1 MAVRPIPDPGV
12 LKQADAFR
20 QASQMLNMCPES
32 AMSIPAV
39 VNAAFAL
46 ELYLKSLNMEWHTAE
61 PSTLGGKKAWLAS
74 RTALQTGHKPSKL
87 YKALDQALKD
97 ALEKKYRERFVE
109 ASDTPLEKT
118 LKSYDGLFQDWRYIF
133 EGHASTVELQR
144 LFSVLQFFSEELNAL
159 PQKWA

>member
-1 MAVRPIPDPGV
+1 MALRPIPDLGV

-32 AMSIPAV
+32 VMSIPAV

-46 ELYLKSLNMEWHTAE
+46 ELYLKSLNMEWQTAD
-61 PSTLGGKKAWLAS
+61 PSTLGRKKAWLVS

-87 YKALDQALKD
+87 YNALNQALKD
-97 ALEKKYRERFVE
+97 ALEKKYQERFTE
-109 ASDTPLEKT
+109 ATSTTLENI

-144 LFSVLQFFSEELNAL
+144 LFAVLQFFSEELNAL
-159 PQKWA
+159 PQQCA